1 MSDVLPFDPS
11 SVVLAAITYYP
22 KWYSGPRRSIKHTDK
37 IRGDLA
43 LEFCKKA
50 RSIGYQVVIVDGKST
65 ATFKKEIAKIPGV
78 RLVKRR
84 SKKRSPNKRQ
94 AIFLAASIPG
104 VKVIIQTEAE
114 KVSLVTDCVPLIARP
129 LLVGEADIVIPK
141 REEKLFKESYP
152 SYMYDSE
159 VEGNKLY
166 NEGLRAYG
174 ILDAKHEDLDLF
186 FGPRAYRNDPHILSL
201 LKKRYHINTHNLSFP
216 STYFDLEELSNTQFF
231 PFILALKKGMKVVGI
246 EIPFRY
252 PKIQKDNEEKGE
264 RELFLEK
271 RKAQRLSLIV
281 EMLHFLS
288 YLDKNPG
295 SRLKTIK

>member
-1 MSDVLPFDPS
+1 MSNIDPS
-11 SVVLAAITYYP
+11 SIALAAITYYP
-22 KWYSGPRRSIKHTDK
+22 KWYSGPLRSIKHTDK

-43 LEFCKKA
+43 IEFCKKA
-50 RSIGYQVVIVDGKST
+50 REIGYQVVIVDGKST
-65 ATFKKEIAKIPGV
+65 ATFKKEIAKISGV

-84 SKKRSPNKRQ
+84 ARKRSPNKRQ

-114 KVSLVTDCVPLIARP
+114 KVSIVTDGINKIAEP
-129 LLVGEADIVIPK
+129 LLSGQADIVIPK
-141 REEKLFKESYP
+141 REEKLFRQSYP

-186 FGPRAYRNDPHILSL
+186 FGPRAYKNSSQILRL
-201 LKKRYHINTHNLSFP
+201 LKKRYHIDTHNLSFP
-216 STYFDLEELSNTQFF
+216 STYFDLEELSNAQFF
-231 PFILALKKGMKVVGI
+231 PFILALKKGLKVVSV
-246 EIPFRY
+246 EIPFVY

-264 RELFLEK
+264 RALFLEK

-288 YLDKNPG
+288 YLDKNPA
-295 SRLKTIK
+295 SRLKTIR